1 MCNIEIYNLFLY
13 VLFLII
19 HILIVLSNELDINV
33 LSSIFIRSVIIASCE
48 IQIMLYFFILI
59 SYKKNNDSII
69 INLKN
74 RIAPTVYLVLLYK
87 LKIIC
92 IVCQLPQEVSDYKED
107 SLSYFYRY
115 ILLLFR
121 FKLLFRKRK

>member
-121 FKLLFRKRK
+121 FKLLFR